1 MKYQRHLFTL
11 LLAGSCLVGRPANA
25 ISYQPLASIQQTAE
39 QHLRSL
45 IPDSTKSVILQAETL
60 DSRLH
65 LAQCST
71 PLQAFLPSGANL
83 GSRATVGVRC
93 NDGNTWSVYVPVNI
107 ESEVEVLS
115 LNKSLARNATISPLD
130 VEVSTR
136 HVPGLITHYLKDI
149 SELQNKRTRR
159 DLPAGA
165 LLTPDM
171 LQSQVLVRRGQQVT
185 ILAEVSGIEVRNQG
199 VALVD
204 GSENARV
211 QVRNSV
217 SSKVIEGVVDATGI
231 VRVRL

>member
-1 MKYQRHLFTL
+1 M
-11 LLAGSCLVGRPANA
+11 
-25 ISYQPLASIQQTAE
+25 
-39 QHLRSL
+39 
-45 IPDSTKSVILQAETL
+45 
-60 DSRLH
+60 
-65 LAQCST
+65 
-71 PLQAFLPSGANL
+71 
-83 GSRATVGVRC
+83 
-93 NDGNTWSVYVPVNI
+93 
-107 ESEVEVLS
+107 LS
-115 LNKSLARNATISPLD
+115 LNKSMARNATISPLD